1 MIMTLN
7 KARALED
14 TKERLLTIASRS
26 ITPEESQVFI
36 QQLRDSSA
44 RGINLSAALAL
55 YLIDDLCDDDSTDK
69 ANLNRVTTNL
79 EAAAEDLLTMSRL
92 MKNL

>member
-1 MIMTLN
+1 MPMTLN
-7 KARALED
+7 KVKALES
-14 TKERLLTIASRS
+14 TKERLLTIAGRS
-26 ITPEESQVFI
+26 LTPQDQAFT
-36 QQLRDSSA
+36 QQLRSQA
-44 RGINLSAALAL
+44 KGINLSAALAL
-55 YLIDDLCDDDSTDK
+55 YLIDDLYDDNSTDE

>member
-1 MIMTLN
+1 MTLN
-7 KARALED
+7 RARALED

-26 ITPEESQVFI
+26 ITPEESQAFI

>member
-7 KARALED
+7 RARALED

-26 ITPEESQVFI
+26 ITPEESQAFI